1 MDRTFDPRPLLL
13 SALDQLERL
22 VGRLD
27 TARLDRETPCAEYD
41 LRALLGHTVGA
52 VHRIAYVGEGGRG
65 LDVAAAAGRIAD
77 TDWGGA
83 VGRAHRRLAAAWAD
97 EAKLD
102 REVEVPW
109 GLVPGRIALSGY
121 VMEVVTH
128 TWDIAQVIDPAAEL
142 EERLSQAALDI
153 AQKVL
158 PPEPRGGEVPFG
170 EVRPVPDDADVH
182 TRLAGWLGRTV

>member
-83 VGRAHRRLAAAWAD
+83 FGPAHRRLAAAWAD

-142 EERLSQAALDI
+142 DERLSQAALDI

>member
-83 VGRAHRRLAAAWAD
+83 VCRAHRRLAAAWAD

-142 EERLSQAALDI
+142 DERLSQAALDI

>member
-13 SALDQLERL
+13 RALDQLEKL

-27 TARLDRETPCAEYD
+27 TAQLGRETPCSEYD

-65 LDVAAAAGRIAD
+65 MDLPAAVGEIAD

-83 VGRAHRRLAAAWAD
+83 VGRSRDRLAAAWAD
-97 EAKLD
+97 DPKLD

-109 GLVPGRIALSGY
+109 GLVTGRIALSGY
-121 VMEVVTH
+121 VMEVATH

-142 EERLSQAALDI
+142 DEELSQVALGI
-153 AQKVL
+153 AQNVL
-158 PPEPRGGEVPFG
+158 PPTRRGGEVPFG

-182 TRLAGWLGRTV
+182 SRLAAWLGRTV

>member
-65 LDVAAAAGRIAD
+65 
-77 TDWGGA
+77 
-83 VGRAHRRLAAAWAD
+83 
-97 EAKLD
+97 
-102 REVEVPW
+102 
-109 GLVPGRIALSGY
+109 
-121 VMEVVTH
+121 
-128 TWDIAQVIDPAAEL
+128 
-142 EERLSQAALDI
+142 
-153 AQKVL
+153 
-158 PPEPRGGEVPFG
+158 
-170 EVRPVPDDADVH
+170 
-182 TRLAGWLGRTV
+182 